1 MDINKIKCSCGQEFK
16 ASDFSNHFR
25 ICQQFKEEFKELDSK
40 VGNLLKAY
48 SKPMEKLLIVRYLLI
63 LYVRVI
69 ERKIEK
75 NVMSKTY
82 DKKPMFS
89 KGIYILENNNINKE
103 IEQYIIEND
112 IKLVEEINKLNIEKN
127 IVKNSLNKL
136 YNDNNNLKI
145 ELDKAINNNEVS
157 KLKNDI
163 KLKEEIN
170 KLNIEKDTLKKSINK
185 LYNDNNNLKN
195 ELDKAINNNEINKL
209 KNDIKKLKEEINKLN
224 IEKDTLKKSINK
236 LYNDNNNLENEL
248 DKDKIIIL
256 NLKNNDN
263 NEINKL
269 KNDIKLK
276 EEINNLKI
284 KLQNDNNEGYFKFDD
299 IIVIKFISID
309 QIINNYPIKCL
320 KTNTFA
326 EIEEKLYKIF
336 NEFRN
341 TNNSLICNGASIL
354 RFKKIN
360 DYNIKDGDTIQLI
373 KNE

>member
-25 ICQQFKEEFKELDSK
+25 RCKQLISEFKEFDSI
-40 VGNLLKAY
+40 VNNLLKAY
-48 SKPMEKLLIVRYLLI
+48 SNPMEKLLIVRYLLI
-63 LYVRVI
+63 LYAKVI
-69 ERKIEK
+69 EKKIEK
-75 NVMSKTY
+75 KVISMTY
-82 DKKPMFS
+82 DKEPMFS
-89 KGIYILENNNINKE
+89 EGIYILENNNINNE

-136 YNDNNNLKI
+136 YNDNNNLK
-145 ELDKAINNNEVS
+145 
-157 KLKNDI
+157 
-163 KLKEEIN
+163 
-170 KLNIEKDTLKKSINK
+170 
-185 LYNDNNNLKN
+185 N

-224 IEKDTLKKSINK
+224 KEKDTLKNSINK
-236 LYNDNNNLENEL
+236 LYNDNNNLEKEL

-256 NLKNNDN
+256 NLKNNN
-263 NEINKL
+263 KNEINKL

-276 EEINNLKI
+276 EEIINNLKI
-284 KLQNDNNEGYFKFDD
+284 KLKKDNNEGYFKFDD
-299 IIVIKFISID
+299 IIVIKFMSID

-360 DYNIKDGDTIQLI
+360 DYNIKDGDTILI